1 MEITVKVTGLDNL
14 ANAIFALA
22 KATGALKEET
32 QVQMDAAR
40 VVPAVQQTV
49 APTATVAPTGTTVQS
64 TQPVQNVQ
72 SVPTTQTTPTAPVA
86 QNTTSTVNPV
96 PTATATPT
104 YTMEQ
109 LAVAATGLID
119 AGKMQ
124 DVQNT
129 LASLGAQTLMDLPQE
144 KYGEFASAIKA
155 IGGGDLRWRR
165 KENMLCYQQAERCS
179 GFTVLLPQSCVMSFQ
194 IQRALIQKKEL
205 WHMRSV
211 S

>member
-1 MEITVKVTGLDNL
+1 MEITVNVTGLDNL

-22 KATGALKEET
+22 NAAGNSKEET
-32 QVQMDAAR
+32 QMDAAK
-40 VVPAVQQTV
+40 VAPVVQQTV
-49 APTATVAPTGTTVQS
+49 VPTETVAPAATTVPS
-64 TQPVQNVQ
+64 TPPVQPV
-72 SVPTTQTTPTAPVA
+72 PAAPVA
-86 QNTTSTVNPV
+86 QNAASAVNPV

-155 IGGGDLRWRR
+155 IG
-165 KENMLCYQQAERCS
+165 A
-179 GFTVLLPQSCVMSFQ
+179 V
-194 IQRALIQKKEL
+194 I
-205 WHMRSV
+205 
-211 S
+211 

>member
-1 MEITVKVTGLDNL
+1 MEITVNVTGLDNL

-22 KATGALKEET
+22 KAAGNCKEET
-32 QVQMDAAR
+32 QVDATK
-40 VVPAVQQTV
+40 VTPVVQQAV
-49 APTATVAPTGTTVQS
+49 APTATTTTVPS
-64 TQPVQNVQ
+64 TPPVQTAQ
-72 SVPTTQTTPTAPVA
+72 AAPVA
-86 QNTTSTVNPV
+86 QNTAPAASPV

-155 IGGGDLRWRR
+155 IG
-165 KENMLCYQQAERCS
+165 A
-179 GFTVLLPQSCVMSFQ
+179 V
-194 IQRALIQKKEL
+194 I
-205 WHMRSV
+205 
-211 S
+211 

>member
-1 MEITVKVTGLDNL
+1 MEITVNVTGLDNL
-14 ANAIFALA
+14 AKAIFALA
-22 KATGALKEET
+22 NAAGNCKEET
-32 QVQMDAAR
+32 QVQMDAIKVAP
-40 VVPAVQQTV
+40 VVQQTV
-49 APTATVAPTGTTVQS
+49 APTATTTTIPS
-64 TQPVQNVQ
+64 TPPVQNIQ
-72 SVPTTQTTPTAPVA
+72 PVPTTQAAPTAPP
-86 QNTTSTVNPV
+86 VNPV

-155 IGGGDLRWRR
+155 IG
-165 KENMLCYQQAERCS
+165 A
-179 GFTVLLPQSCVMSFQ
+179 V
-194 IQRALIQKKEL
+194 I
-205 WHMRSV
+205 
-211 S
+211 

>member
-1 MEITVKVTGLDNL
+1 MEITVNVAGLDNL

-22 KATGALKEET
+22 KAAGNCKEET
-32 QVQMDAAR
+32 QVDATK
-40 VVPAVQQTV
+40 VTPTVQQAV
-49 APTATVAPTGTTVQS
+49 APTATTTTVPS
-64 TQPVQNVQ
+64 TPPVQNIQ
-72 SVPTTQTTPTAPVA
+72 PVPTTQTAQAAPVA
-86 QNTTSTVNPV
+86 QNTAPAASPV

-155 IGGGDLRWRR
+155 IG
-165 KENMLCYQQAERCS
+165 A
-179 GFTVLLPQSCVMSFQ
+179 V
-194 IQRALIQKKEL
+194 I
-205 WHMRSV
+205 
-211 S
+211 

>member
-1 MEITVKVTGLDNL
+1 MEITVNVTGLDNL

-22 KATGALKEET
+22 KAAGNCKQGT
-32 QVQMDAAR
+32 QVNATKVAP
-40 VVPAVQQTV
+40 VVQQTV
-49 APTATVAPTGTTVQS
+49 VPTETVAPAATTVPS
-64 TQPVQNVQ
+64 TPPLQPV
-72 SVPTTQTTPTAPVA
+72 PAAPVA
-86 QNTTSTVNPV
+86 QNAASAVNPV

-129 LASLGAQTLMDLPQE
+129 LATLGAQTLMDLPQE

-155 IGGGDLRWRR
+155 IG
-165 KENMLCYQQAERCS
+165 A
-179 GFTVLLPQSCVMSFQ
+179 V
-194 IQRALIQKKEL
+194 I
-205 WHMRSV
+205 
-211 S
+211 

>member
-1 MEITVKVTGLDNL
+1 MEITVNVTGLDNL

-22 KATGALKEET
+22 NAAGNCKEET
-32 QVQMDAAR
+32 QVQMDATKVAP
-40 VVPAVQQTV
+40 VVQQTV
-49 APTATVAPTGTTVQS
+49 APTETAAPTTTTVPS
-64 TQPVQNVQ
+64 APPVQTVQ
-72 SVPTTQTTPTAPVA
+72 PVPTTQTAQMAPAAPTV
-86 QNTTSTVNPV
+86 SPV

-104 YTMEQ
+104 YSMEQ

-155 IGGGDLRWRR
+155 IG
-165 KENMLCYQQAERCS
+165 A
-179 GFTVLLPQSCVMSFQ
+179 V
-194 IQRALIQKKEL
+194 I
-205 WHMRSV
+205 
-211 S
+211 

>member
-1 MEITVKVTGLDNL
+1 MEITVNVIGLDNL

-22 KATGALKEET
+22 NAAGNSKEET
-32 QVQMDAAR
+32 QMDAAK
-40 VVPAVQQTV
+40 VAPVVQQTV
-49 APTATVAPTGTTVQS
+49 VPTETVAPAATTVPS
-64 TQPVQNVQ
+64 APPVQP
-72 SVPTTQTTPTAPVA
+72 VPTTQATPTAPP
-86 QNTTSTVNPV
+86 VNPV

-155 IGGGDLRWRR
+155 IG
-165 KENMLCYQQAERCS
+165 A
-179 GFTVLLPQSCVMSFQ
+179 V
-194 IQRALIQKKEL
+194 I
-205 WHMRSV
+205 
-211 S
+211 

>member
-1 MEITVKVTGLDNL
+1 MEITVNVTGLDNL

-22 KATGALKEET
+22 NAAGNSKEET
-32 QVQMDAAR
+32 QMDAAK
-40 VVPAVQQTV
+40 VAPVVQQTV
-49 APTATVAPTGTTVQS
+49 VPTETVAP
-64 TQPVQNVQ
+64 PVQP
-72 SVPTTQTTPTAPVA
+72 VPTTQATPTAPP
-86 QNTTSTVNPV
+86 VNPV

-129 LASLGAQTLMDLPQE
+129 LVSLGAQTLMDLPQE

-155 IGGGDLRWRR
+155 MGAVI
-165 KENMLCYQQAERCS
+165 
-179 GFTVLLPQSCVMSFQ
+179 
-194 IQRALIQKKEL
+194 
-205 WHMRSV
+205 
-211 S
+211 

>member
-1 MEITVKVTGLDNL
+1 MEITVNVTGLDNL

-22 KATGALKEET
+22 KAAGSCKEGT
-32 QVQMDAAR
+32 QMDAAK
-40 VVPAVQQTV
+40 VAPAVQQAV
-49 APTATVAPTGTTVQS
+49 APTATTTTVPS
-64 TQPVQNVQ
+64 TPPVQDVQ
-72 SVPTTQTTPTAPVA
+72 PVPTTQTAPTAPP
-86 QNTTSTVNPV
+86 VNPV

-155 IGGGDLRWRR
+155 IG
-165 KENMLCYQQAERCS
+165 A
-179 GFTVLLPQSCVMSFQ
+179 V
-194 IQRALIQKKEL
+194 I
-205 WHMRSV
+205 
-211 S
+211 

>member
-1 MEITVKVTGLDNL
+1 MEITVNVTGLDNL

-22 KATGALKEET
+22 KAAGNCKEET
-32 QVQMDAAR
+32 QMDAAK
-40 VVPAVQQTV
+40 VAPAVQQAV
-49 APTATVAPTGTTVQS
+49 APTATTTTVPS
-64 TQPVQNVQ
+64 TPPVQDVQ
-72 SVPTTQTTPTAPVA
+72 PVPTTQTAPTALP
-86 QNTTSTVNPV
+86 VNPV

-155 IGGGDLRWRR
+155 IG
-165 KENMLCYQQAERCS
+165 A
-179 GFTVLLPQSCVMSFQ
+179 V
-194 IQRALIQKKEL
+194 I
-205 WHMRSV
+205 
-211 S
+211 

>member
-1 MEITVKVTGLDNL
+1 MEITVNVTGLDNL

-22 KATGALKEET
+22 NAAGNSKEET
-32 QVQMDAAR
+32 QMDAAK
-40 VVPAVQQTV
+40 VAPVVQQTV
-49 APTATVAPTGTTVQS
+49 VPMETVAPAATTVPS
-64 TQPVQNVQ
+64 TPPVQP
-72 SVPTTQTTPTAPVA
+72 VPTTQATPTAPP
-86 QNTTSTVNPV
+86 VNPV

-129 LASLGAQTLMDLPQE
+129 LATLGAQTLMDLPQE

-155 IGGGDLRWRR
+155 IG
-165 KENMLCYQQAERCS
+165 A
-179 GFTVLLPQSCVMSFQ
+179 V
-194 IQRALIQKKEL
+194 I
-205 WHMRSV
+205 
-211 S
+211 

>member
-1 MEITVKVTGLDNL
+1 MEISVNVTGLDNL

-22 KATGALKEET
+22 KAAGNCKEET
-32 QVQMDAAR
+32 QVDATK
-40 VVPAVQQTV
+40 VTPVVQQAV
-49 APTATVAPTGTTVQS
+49 APTETAAPTTTTVPS
-64 TQPVQNVQ
+64 TPLVQNVQ
-72 SVPTTQTTPTAPVA
+72 PVPATQTAQAAPVA
-86 QNTTSTVNPV
+86 QNTAPAASPV

-129 LASLGAQTLMDLPQE
+129 LAALGAQTLMDLPQE

-155 IGGGDLRWRR
+155 IG
-165 KENMLCYQQAERCS
+165 A
-179 GFTVLLPQSCVMSFQ
+179 V
-194 IQRALIQKKEL
+194 I
-205 WHMRSV
+205 
-211 S
+211 

>member
-1 MEITVKVTGLDNL
+1 MEITVNVTGLDNL

-22 KATGALKEET
+22 KATGNCKEET
-32 QVQMDAAR
+32 QVDATK
-40 VVPAVQQTV
+40 VTPVVQQTV
-49 APTATVAPTGTTVQS
+49 APAETAAQTTTTVPS
-64 TQPVQNVQ
+64 TPPVQNVQ
-72 SVPTTQTTPTAPVA
+72 QVPTTQTAQAAPVA
-86 QNTTSTVNPV
+86 QNTAPAASPV

-129 LASLGAQTLMDLPQE
+129 LAYLGAQTLMDLPQE

-155 IGGGDLRWRR
+155 IG
-165 KENMLCYQQAERCS
+165 A
-179 GFTVLLPQSCVMSFQ
+179 V
-194 IQRALIQKKEL
+194 I
-205 WHMRSV
+205 
-211 S
+211 

>member
-1 MEITVKVTGLDNL
+1 MEITVNVTGLDNL

-22 KATGALKEET
+22 KAAGNCKEET
-32 QVQMDAAR
+32 QVDATK
-40 VVPAVQQTV
+40 VTPVVQQAV
-49 APTATVAPTGTTVQS
+49 APTATTTTVPS
-64 TQPVQNVQ
+64 TPPVQP
-72 SVPTTQTTPTAPVA
+72 VPTTQTAQVAPTV
-86 QNTTSTVNPV
+86 SPV

-155 IGGGDLRWRR
+155 IG
-165 KENMLCYQQAERCS
+165 A
-179 GFTVLLPQSCVMSFQ
+179 V
-194 IQRALIQKKEL
+194 I
-205 WHMRSV
+205 
-211 S
+211 

>member
-1 MEITVKVTGLDNL
+1 MEITVNVTGLDNL

-22 KATGALKEET
+22 NAAGNCKEET
-32 QVQMDAAR
+32 QVQMDATKVAP
-40 VVPAVQQTV
+40 VVQQTV
-49 APTATVAPTGTTVQS
+49 APTATTTTVPS
-64 TQPVQNVQ
+64 TPPVQNVQ
-72 SVPTTQTTPTAPVA
+72 PVPTTQTAQAAPTV
-86 QNTTSTVNPV
+86 SPV

-104 YTMEQ
+104 YSMEQ

-155 IGGGDLRWRR
+155 IG
-165 KENMLCYQQAERCS
+165 A
-179 GFTVLLPQSCVMSFQ
+179 V
-194 IQRALIQKKEL
+194 I
-205 WHMRSV
+205 
-211 S
+211 

>member
-1 MEITVKVTGLDNL
+1 M
-14 ANAIFALA
+14 
-22 KATGALKEET
+22 
-32 QVQMDAAR
+32 
-40 VVPAVQQTV
+40 
-49 APTATVAPTGTTVQS
+49 
-64 TQPVQNVQ
+64 Q

-155 IGGGDLRWRR
+155 IG
-165 KENMLCYQQAERCS
+165 A
-179 GFTVLLPQSCVMSFQ
+179 V
-194 IQRALIQKKEL
+194 I
-205 WHMRSV
+205 
-211 S
+211 

>member
-1 MEITVKVTGLDNL
+1 MDITVNVTGLDNL

-22 KATGALKEET
+22 KAAGNCKEET
-32 QVQMDAAR
+32 QVDASK
-40 VVPAVQQTV
+40 VTPVVQQAV
-49 APTATVAPTGTTVQS
+49 APTETAVPTTVPS
-64 TQPVQNVQ
+64 APPVQNAQ
-72 SVPTTQTTPTAPVA
+72 PISPTQPAQTAPATPTV
-86 QNTTSTVNPV
+86 SPV

-104 YTMEQ
+104 YSMEQ

-155 IGGGDLRWRR
+155 IG
-165 KENMLCYQQAERCS
+165 A
-179 GFTVLLPQSCVMSFQ
+179 V
-194 IQRALIQKKEL
+194 I
-205 WHMRSV
+205 
-211 S
+211 

>member
-1 MEITVKVTGLDNL
+1 MEITVNVTGLDNL

-22 KATGALKEET
+22 KAAGNCKEGT
-32 QVQMDAAR
+32 QVNATKVAP
-40 VVPAVQQTV
+40 VVQQTV
-49 APTATVAPTGTTVQS
+49 VPTETVAPAATTVPS
-64 TQPVQNVQ
+64 TPPVQPV
-72 SVPTTQTTPTAPVA
+72 PAAPVA
-86 QNTTSTVNPV
+86 QNAASAVNPV

-104 YTMEQ
+104 YSMEQ

-155 IGGGDLRWRR
+155 IG
-165 KENMLCYQQAERCS
+165 A
-179 GFTVLLPQSCVMSFQ
+179 V
-194 IQRALIQKKEL
+194 I
-205 WHMRSV
+205 
-211 S
+211 

>member
-1 MEITVKVTGLDNL
+1 MEITVNVTGLDNL

-22 KATGALKEET
+22 NAAGNSKEET
-32 QVQMDAAR
+32 QMDAAK
-40 VVPAVQQTV
+40 VAPVVQQTV
-49 APTATVAPTGTTVQS
+49 VPTETVAPAATTVLS
-64 TQPVQNVQ
+64 TPPVQP
-72 SVPTTQTTPTAPVA
+72 VPTTQATPTAP
-86 QNTTSTVNPV
+86 SVNPV

-155 IGGGDLRWRR
+155 IG
-165 KENMLCYQQAERCS
+165 A
-179 GFTVLLPQSCVMSFQ
+179 V
-194 IQRALIQKKEL
+194 I
-205 WHMRSV
+205 
-211 S
+211 

>member
-1 MEITVKVTGLDNL
+1 MEITVNVAGLDNL

-22 KATGALKEET
+22 KAAGNSKEET
-32 QVQMDAAR
+32 QMDAAK
-40 VVPAVQQTV
+40 VAPVVQQAV
-49 APTATVAPTGTTVQS
+49 APTATTTTVPS
-64 TQPVQNVQ
+64 TPPVQNIQ
-72 SVPTTQTTPTAPVA
+72 PVPTTQTAQAAPVA
-86 QNTTSTVNPV
+86 QNTAPAASPV

-155 IGGGDLRWRR
+155 IG
-165 KENMLCYQQAERCS
+165 A
-179 GFTVLLPQSCVMSFQ
+179 V
-194 IQRALIQKKEL
+194 I
-205 WHMRSV
+205 
-211 S
+211 

>member
-1 MEITVKVTGLDNL
+1 MEITVNVTGLDNL

-22 KATGALKEET
+22 KAAGNCKEET
-32 QVQMDAAR
+32 QVDATK
-40 VVPAVQQTV
+40 VTPAVQQAV
-49 APTATVAPTGTTVQS
+49 APTATTTTVPS
-64 TQPVQNVQ
+64 TPPVQNIQ
-72 SVPTTQTTPTAPVA
+72 PVPTTQTAQAAPVA
-86 QNTTSTVNPV
+86 QNTAPAASPV

-109 LAVAATGLID
+109 LAIAATGLID

-155 IGGGDLRWRR
+155 IG
-165 KENMLCYQQAERCS
+165 AA
-179 GFTVLLPQSCVMSFQ
+179 
-194 IQRALIQKKEL
+194 I
-205 WHMRSV
+205 
-211 S
+211 

>member
-1 MEITVKVTGLDNL
+1 MEITVNVTGLDNL

-22 KATGALKEET
+22 NAAGNSKEET
-32 QVQMDAAR
+32 QMDAAK
-40 VVPAVQQTV
+40 VAPVVQQTV
-49 APTATVAPTGTTVQS
+49 VPTETVAPAATTVPS
-64 TQPVQNVQ
+64 TPPVQPV
-72 SVPTTQTTPTAPVA
+72 PAAPVA
-86 QNTTSTVNPV
+86 QNAASAVNPV

-129 LASLGAQTLMDLPQE
+129 LATLGAQTLMDLPQE

-155 IGGGDLRWRR
+155 IG
-165 KENMLCYQQAERCS
+165 A
-179 GFTVLLPQSCVMSFQ
+179 V
-194 IQRALIQKKEL
+194 I
-205 WHMRSV
+205 
-211 S
+211 

>member
-1 MEITVKVTGLDNL
+1 MEITVNVTGLDNL

-22 KATGALKEET
+22 NAAGNSKEET
-32 QVQMDAAR
+32 QMDAAK
-40 VVPAVQQTV
+40 VAPVVQQTV
-49 APTATVAPTGTTVQS
+49 VPMETVAPAATTVPS
-64 TQPVQNVQ
+64 TP
-72 SVPTTQTTPTAPVA
+72 PTTQATPTAPP
-86 QNTTSTVNPV
+86 VNPV

-155 IGGGDLRWRR
+155 IG
-165 KENMLCYQQAERCS
+165 A
-179 GFTVLLPQSCVMSFQ
+179 V
-194 IQRALIQKKEL
+194 I
-205 WHMRSV
+205 
-211 S
+211 

>member
-1 MEITVKVTGLDNL
+1 MEITVNVTGLDNL

-22 KATGALKEET
+22 KAAGNCKEET
-32 QVQMDAAR
+32 QVDATK
-40 VVPAVQQTV
+40 VTPAVQQAV
-49 APTATVAPTGTTVQS
+49 APTATTTTVPS
-64 TQPVQNVQ
+64 TPPVQNIQ
-72 SVPTTQTTPTAPVA
+72 PVPTTQTTPTAPVA

-155 IGGGDLRWRR
+155 IG
-165 KENMLCYQQAERCS
+165 A
-179 GFTVLLPQSCVMSFQ
+179 V
-194 IQRALIQKKEL
+194 I
-205 WHMRSV
+205 
-211 S
+211 